1 MVRRL
6 ASLLVATTLTCEAH
20 AGSLENKSD
29 RYLLEMKAKIDQ
41 IILSRRATRHNQA
54 GAAAENESINVAA
67 SVSTL
72 PIAPSVE
79 RKPPQKLFIR
89 SDPLDGL
96 ALPFDYPY
104 LIDGKGASISF
115 SGNQITNTQ
124 TLNANAFLALRG
136 DPIKD
141 GNLLLGY
148 GVFTYVNGT
157 LNNPPR
163 LATERNAFQAGIDL
177 QAAYSGGDYSS
188 LLVAGLRPYFQTDFR
203 GYAQIGGFSLTF
215 EPYRMNELNLG
226 GRATTLVTGPQYVSW
241 YWRILPEL
249 NYFHVSDQGQTAFR
263 PNRDY
268 ALLGGTVQL
277 RTLLFDG
284 IGPAWLNG
292 RFYFNGSLTQ
302 FWNVAARGK
311 EFHDS
316 QIEFGYIISKGQP
329 IDPSIPLV
337 TSISA
342 VYNNGINRLTF
353 AKRDEYKVQ
362 LNIQY

>member
-1 MVRRL
+1 MRL
-6 ASLLVATTLTCEAH
+6 ALLLVATAFTCEAH
-20 AGSLENKSD
+20 ASSLADKSD

-41 IILSRRATRHNQA
+41 IITSRKAARHRHVNS
-54 GAAAENESINVAA
+54 AAANESVTAPA
-67 SVSTL
+67 
-72 PIAPSVE
+72 PIGSSPIMPSVE
-79 RKPPQKLFIR
+79 RRPPQNLFIR

-104 LIDGKGASISF
+104 LMDGKGASISF

-136 DPIKD
+136 NPIKNGD
-141 GNLLLGY
+141 LLLGY
-148 GVFTYVNGT
+148 GAFTYVNGT

-163 LATERNAFQAGIDL
+163 LATERNALQAGVDL

-188 LLVAGLRPYFQTDFR
+188 LLVGGLRPYFQTDFR

-226 GRATTLVTGPQYVSW
+226 GRAAALVTGPQYVSW

-249 NYFHVSDQGQTAFR
+249 NYFHVGDQGQTSFR

-268 ALLGGTVQL
+268 AFLGGTVQL

-284 IGPAWLNG
+284 IGPGWLSS
-292 RFYFNGSLTQ
+292 RFYFNGSVTQ
-302 FWNVAARGK
+302 FWNIAARGK

-316 QIEFGYIISKGQP
+316 QIEFGYLISKGQP
-329 IDPSIPLV
+329 IDPNIPLV
-337 TSISA
+337 ASISA
-342 VYNNGINRLTF
+342 VYNNGTNRLTF
-353 AKRDEYKVQ
+353 VKRDEYKVQ
-362 LNIQY
+362 LNLQY